1 MGWFLLTGLE
11 IRREAMIRIG
21 WARLDGRFGGLP
33 FLAFRSGCL
42 LTHLAECLR
51 SGSGLSI
58 LDGVFVLW
66 RPIQDG
72 MVLV

>member
-1 MGWFLLTGLE
+1 
-11 IRREAMIRIG
+11 MIRIG
-21 WARLDGRFGGLP
+21 WARLDGCFGGLP

-42 LTHLAECLR
+42 LTHLAAHLR
-51 SGSGLSI
+51 YGSRLSI

-66 RPIQDG
+66 RLILDG